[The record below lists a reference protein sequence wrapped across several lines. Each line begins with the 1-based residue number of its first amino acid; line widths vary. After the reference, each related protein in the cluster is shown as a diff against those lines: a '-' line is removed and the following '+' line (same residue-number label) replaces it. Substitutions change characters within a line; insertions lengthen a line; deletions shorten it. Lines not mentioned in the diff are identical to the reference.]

1 MRSRRLAAGLA
12 LGMGLALAPIV
23 VGMPAASGHSA
34 VIGTE
39 PADGAVLESA
49 PATVT
54 VMFDSGLID
63 VGTALV
69 VRVDDSLIV
78 SSPQP
83 TFGRRSLSTAIAA
96 DAPPGRYTAAFRVV
110 SEDGHTITDS
120 FSFTVTGANS
130 VPPTST
136 SASTSPSPT
145 GSVAPAQTVP
155 ASPDAST
162 PTGDGGSWPILVG
175 LAVLVAVAVAV
186 VIAVVRR
193 PRA

>member
-1 MRSRRLAAGLA
+1 MAAGLA
-12 LGMGLALAPIV
+12 LGLGLALALAPIV
-23 VGMPAASGHSA
+23 VGVPAASGHSA

-39 PADGAVLESA
+39 PADGAVLEAA

-54 VMFDSGLID
+54 VTFDSGLID

-83 TFGRRSLSTAIAA
+83 TFGRRSLSTGIAA

-110 SEDGHTITDS
+110 SADGHTITDS
-120 FSFTVTGANS
+120 FSFTVTGAGS
-130 VPPTST
+130 VPST
-136 SASTSPSPT
+136 SASAAPSLSPT
-145 GSVAPAQTVP
+145 PSAAPAGTAP

-162 PTGDGGSWPILVG
+162 PTTDGGSWPILVG
-175 LAVLVAVAVAV
+175 LAVLVAVAAAV

-193 PRA
+193 PQT